1 MRAAVAGQR
10 EQYRVVAM
18 DDAQRDQ
25 GNTRCDGEAELI
37 GPVRSAHA
45 CGGRQPRQQ
54 W

>member
-10 EQYRVVAM
+10 EQYRAVAM
-18 DDAQRDQ
+18 DDAQCDQ
-25 GNTRCDGEAELI
+25 GTTRRDGEAELI
-37 GPVRSAHA
+37 GPMCSVHA

>member
-1 MRAAVAGQR
+1 MRAAKDGQR
-10 EQYRVVAM
+10 EQCRAVAM

-25 GNTRCDGEAELI
+25 GTARRDGEVELT

-45 CGGRQPRQQ
+45 CGGRQSRPQ